1 VFTGRLDGLT
11 RSEAMARARAVGA
24 RPQAQ
29 LSDATTVVVV
39 GRVGSS
45 EGIKMF
51 GVRERLRTGQPIRLI
66 TPEQFLR
73 LTSRRLPVLSPRASP
88 RSS

>member
-1 VFTGRLDGLT
+1 
-11 RSEAMARARAVGA
+11 MARARASGA
-24 RPQAQ
+24 HPQAQ

-39 GRVGSS
+39 GRIGSS

-66 TPEQFLR
+66 TLEQFER
-73 LTSRRLPVLSPRASP
+73 LTAGRRVRM
-88 RSS
+88 RG